1 MEKGKGKRKRNFEKN
16 GFGTQNFNEK
26 QLTKSEEV
34 PKVAVGTTAGEDME
48 V

>member
-1 MEKGKGKRKRNFEKN
+1 MEKGKGNEISRKMDLGRKF
-16 GFGTQNFNEK
+16 FNEK

-34 PKVAVGTTAGEDME
+34 PKVAVGTTTGEELE